1 MNPSLS
7 KSRPAG
13 APIVI
18 AHRGACG
25 YLPEHTFAAKA
36 YAHALGADYLEQ
48 DVVLTRD
55 DVPVV
60 FHDLVLEEVTDV
72 ATQFPGRQ
80 RADGHWYVIDLDV
93 AELGRLSVHDR
104 VNPASGESAYP
115 ARFGERLP
123 LRIRSLAEELAFVRG
138 LNRSTGRHAGV
149 YTEVKSPAWHRAEGK
164 DLASRVLAT
173 LADFGYRSDADD
185 VWLQCFDDAELLR
198 IRNELGCRLR
208 LVQLVGEN
216 DWREA
221 ATDYDALRTP
231 AGLARV
237 ARYAAGIGPWIPQVV
252 RWPAPG
258 AAPVY
263 STLVDDAHAAGLA
276 VHPYTFRCDQ
286 LPEHAADGAAVHR
299 ALFGTAGVDG
309 LFTDFPDV
317 TLAALGRGR

>member
-1 MNPSLS
+1 MNPSPPV
-7 KSRPAG
+7 SRRAG
-13 APIVI
+13 PPIVI
-18 AHRGACG
+18 AHRGASG

-72 ATQFPGRQ
+72 ASVFPGRQ
-80 RADGHWYVIDLDV
+80 RADGHWYVIDLDY
-93 AELGRLSVHDR
+93 AELAQLSVHDR
-104 VNPASGESAYP
+104 VNPASGEATYP

-123 LRIRSLAEELAFVRG
+123 LRIRSLAEELTFIRG
-138 LNRSTGRHAGV
+138 LNHGTGRHAGV

-164 DLASRVLAT
+164 DLSPHVLGT
-173 LADFGYRSDADD
+173 LADFGYRTADDD

-198 IRNELGCRLR
+198 IKGQLGCRLR
-208 LVQLVGEN
+208 LVQLIGEN
-216 DWREA
+216 AWREA

-237 ARYAAGIGPWIPQVV
+237 AAYAAGIGPWIPQVV
-252 RWPAPG
+252 QWPAPG
-258 AAPVY
+258 AAPVC
-263 STLVDDAHAAGLA
+263 SSLVRDAHAVGLA
-276 VHPYTFRCDQ
+276 VHPYTFRVDQ
-286 LPEHAADGAAVHR
+286 LPDNAGDAAAAHY
-299 ALFGTAGVDG
+299 ALFGLAGVDG

-317 TLAALGRGR
+317 TLAALGRHR